1 MKHLALVAVA
11 AALIAGCTTSS
22 TETAATEPVQAPAG
36 TAAVAQA
43 EAVVPASAP
52 EITETSGKDQI
63 RGAGDE
69 LAANEDRAW
78 REQITCKTQS
88 VTGSRIVKE
97 RVCRTNAQ
105 WQAQQEEDQRSIRN
119 ITMGQ
124 SAAPG

>member
-1 MKHLALVAVA
+1 MKHLALIAVA
-11 AALIAGCTTSS
+11 AALVAGCTTAS
-22 TETAATEPVQAPAG
+22 TETAATDAVPAPAG
-36 TAAVAQA
+36 TGAVAQA
-43 EAVVPASAP
+43 EAVVPASTP

-69 LAANEDRAW
+69 IAGNEDRAW

-105 WQAQQEEDQRSIRN
+105 WQAQQEENQRSIRN
-119 ITMGQ
+119 VTMGQ
-124 SAAPG
+124 SGEPG